1 MFGLEESLLER
12 LTRRPLYLPDRQRF
26 LSHGGFDPFLV
37 TKLVRNYRYRYRRSV
52 KCNLRYSLPR
62 VVGLKFFPGSYVLLR
77 NFNGLPAMSIL
88 IKLMRC
94 LLHQKAKKILV
105 KISFQNVFYS

>member
-37 TKLVRNYRYRYRRSV
+37 TKLVRNYRY
-52 KCNLRYSLPR
+52 
-62 VVGLKFFPGSYVLLR
+62 
-77 NFNGLPAMSIL
+77 
-88 IKLMRC
+88 
-94 LLHQKAKKILV
+94 
-105 KISFQNVFYS
+105 